1 METASAASDTA
12 STPPLRKRLG
22 TKVIGARSFSPRVG
36 TVKAILPRM
45 RATKRVTTLLLLLLT
60 ALSLSA
66 AGAAQDSAKN
76 TPQRR
81 RDAQGGYRPDAS
93 PLRAGAA
100 VLQEGLRAERQ
111 DLSRRTVRDD
121 GRVSRPRC
129 AQERPGSV

>member
-60 ALSLSA
+60 ALTLSA
-66 AGAAQDSAKN
+66 AGAAQDPVKN
-76 TPQRR
+76 TPYEDERR
-81 RDAQGGYRPDAS
+81 KADLAATRPLYEPA
-93 PLRAGAA
+93 
-100 VLQEGLRAERQ
+100 LQSYKKALT
-111 DLSRRTVRDD
+111 LSDKPSLD
-121 GRVSRPRC
+121 
-129 AQERPGSV
+129 

>member
-45 RATKRVTTLLLLLLT
+45 RAPKRVTTLLLLLLT
-60 ALSLSA
+60 ALSLS
-66 AGAAQDSAKN
+66 G
-76 TPQRR
+76 
-81 RDAQGGYRPDAS
+81 
-93 PLRAGAA
+93 AGAA
-100 VLQEGLRAERQ
+100 VLQEGLRAQRQ
-111 DLSRRTVRDD
+111 ARSRRTVRDD

>member
-60 ALSLSA
+60 ALPLSAAGAARDSSAAGAARDSSA
-66 AGAAQDSAKN
+66 AGAAQDSAK
-76 TPQRR
+76 TT
-81 RDAQGGYRPDAS
+81 AY
-93 PLRAGAA
+93 
-100 VLQEGLRAERQ
+100 
-111 DLSRRTVRDD
+111 DD
-121 GRVSRPRC
+121 
-129 AQERPGSV
+129 